1 MQAYSNVAL
10 VSSSWVLLAYAQMP
24 FGPTAAM
31 TGRSPGQQKVS
42 IDYLDS
48 IFLGSNTIY
57 LHIVSFV
64 YLIPS

>member
-31 TGRSPGQQKVS
+31 TGRSPGQQKES
-42 IDYLDS
+42 RFYRL
-48 IFLGSNTIY
+48 
-57 LHIVSFV
+57 
-64 YLIPS
+64 P